1 METQTVPEKAPPGL
15 KKRIIPRQV
24 RSFHNTVFV
33 VGKAP
38 ESQVEQD
45 LPIHFGCEVPYRVVK
60 LGTRNLP
67 RADSKGN
74 RITWINNFGVM
85 DSKGNYVDG
94 VKYTVLLPA
103 LPGKQVYVTYL
114 DGQVQDL
121 MGVVAQPVESPPAHM
136 IQVEF
141 TRGDPPIGIRS
152 TSEGEGG
159 GTG

>member
-1 METQTVPEKAPPGL
+1 METQIVPEKAPPGL
-15 KKRIIPRQV
+15 TKRIIPRQV

-45 LPIHFGCEVPYRVVK
+45 VPIHFGCQVPYRVVK

-67 RADSKGN
+67 RTDPKGN

-85 DSKGNYVDG
+85 DSKGNYVNG

-103 LPGKQVYVTYL
+103 LPGNQVYVTCI

-121 MGVVAQPVESPPAHM
+121 VEAVAKPADFPPTQT